1 VVARPRGSFVPK
13 PIRRIVTGHTPEGRS
28 TIISDEAAPQVTA
41 GADPEGGST
50 VLWVT
55 DRTPASNA
63 GNEDAAPAGI
73 RNPIP
78 PPSPGGTLIR
88 VVDFLPSSRAVAS
101 ATALAGVHHTPERS
115 QRHAGFHQT
124 DTVDYAV
131 VLEGE
136 VWAVLDEAETL
147 MKPGDVLIQRG
158 TYHSWDNRSNRVCRI
173 LFVLIDA
180 EPLK

>member
-1 VVARPRGSFVPK
+1 MPK

-28 TIISDEAAPQVTA
+28 TIITDEPAPQVTP
-41 GADPEGGST
+41 GAHPDGGST

-55 DRTPASNA
+55 DRSPASNA
-63 GNEDAAPAGI
+63 GSADAAPAGL

-78 PPSPGGTLIR
+78 PPWRGGSILR
-88 VVDFLPSSRAVAS
+88 VVDFVPRSRAVHSLTAAS
-101 ATALAGVHHTPERS
+101 GVHLSPERTA
-115 QRHAGFHQT
+115 RYPGFHQT

-136 VWAVLDEAETL
+136 IWAVLDEAETL

-158 TYHSWDNRSNRVCRI
+158 TYHAWDNRSEVVARV

-180 EPLK
+180 EPLS